1 MGLELADAYGMT
13 GGRDHMMRD
22 DALSRM
28 EAARRRAPC
37 YLPYANDALALIR
50 PAAADASLR
59 KQGEA
64 IVAGNIACN
73 ARHGLTYYNAGELA
87 LLRSESEALEWW
99 RAGLAAT
106 PGLGDRLLLATVIL
120 SRSTPGH
127 EKELVKLAGEMETS
141 LRTLEANPD
150 MHPDRTFWDGVQHK
164 LWRIAGK
171 RLLELVPPPSS

>member
-1 MGLELADAYGMT
+1 
-13 GGRDHMMRD
+13 
-22 DALSRM
+22 
-28 EAARRRAPC
+28 
-37 YLPYANDALALIR
+37 
-50 PAAADASLR
+50 
-59 KQGEA
+59 
-64 IVAGNIACN
+64 VAGNIACN

-87 LLRSESEALEWW
+87 LPHSESEALDWW

-120 SRSTPGH
+120 SRTTPGH
-127 EKELVKLAGEMETS
+127 EKELVQLAGEMETS

-171 RLLELVPPPSS
+171 RLLELVPPPGP